1 MKKRVAIFTG
11 ASSGIGREFVKQI
24 DQTETFDEIWLIARR
39 RDRLEEIGKDLRAPV
54 KIMPLDLGDPAAI
67 ESYKETL
74 ANENPDVAV
83 LVNAAGFGRF
93 SAFTETD
100 LNSLLDMIEL
110 NSKALT
116 SITYLTLPYMYKGAK
131 LYEMGSMSSFQPVP
145 YIGVYGATKA
155 YVLSLSRSLNRE
167 LKPRGIHVM
176 AVCPFWVKTEFF
188 DHAVKDDTISYY
200 CCFYTPEQVVKRALK
215 DMKKGRDVS
224 ICGAYAKAQALLVK
238 LLPHKLV
245 MHIWCR
251 QQKKP

>member
-1 MKKRVAIFTG
+1 M
-11 ASSGIGREFVKQI
+11 Q
-24 DQTETFDEIWLIARR
+24 
-39 RDRLEEIGKDLRAPV
+39 
-54 KIMPLDLGDPAAI
+54 
-67 ESYKETL
+67 
-74 ANENPDVAV
+74 
-83 LVNAAGFGRF
+83 
-93 SAFTETD
+93 
-100 LNSLLDMIEL
+100 
-110 NSKALT
+110 
-116 SITYLTLPYMYKGAK
+116 KGAK

-188 DHAVKDDTISYY
+188 DHAVNDDTITYY
-200 CCFYTPEQVVKRALK
+200 CCYYTPEQVVRRALK

-224 ICGAYAKAQALLVK
+224 ICGAYAKSQALLVK

-251 QQKKP
+251 QHKKT